1 MKERPILYSTPMTQ
15 AKLAGR
21 KTQTRR
27 IMRVQLSC
35 DHSGYVEA
43 DWKDK
48 PIQWSEIGL
57 KHGKAYCSC
66 CGNGV
71 ELSKDWSGLNCPY
84 GKPGDILWARE
95 TLIQNGEL
103 GLEYF
108 ADREAIDESLI
119 PIDYGPYG
127 GTYSFRNIP
136 NIHMPKWAARIWERI
151 TDIRVERLQDISE
164 EDAIAEGIERTAT
177 IIDTEYYANY
187 GDEDIGTSLHPI
199 ESYRTLW
206 QSINGPDSWELS
218 PWVWVIE
225 TETLSL
231 NGRPKNL

>member
-1 MKERPILYSTPMTQ
+1 MKERPILYSTPMIQ

-95 TLIQNGEL
+95 TWCSVSRADCVG
-103 GLEYF
+103 GVTTKYHYKADLEDTF
-108 ADREAIDESLI
+108 KWKPS
-119 PIDYGPYG
+119 
-127 GTYSFRNIP
+127 
-136 NIHMPKWAARIWERI
+136 IHMPKSASRIWERI